1 MAELNQKL
9 VDRWL
14 GIFGVVVGILFY
26 LLPKT
31 PIIVVVLL
39 VFLAA
44 LLFHPIWNF
53 SWIKKSLARRVIAL
67 LAMVILLFVIG
78 VFIWPEPLRTISR
91 NKEPPLTQADTNLTT
106 TSIESQKPMIES
118 QESIQGASEVP
129 KTKAIPNV
137 PQKPEQSRTSLKEMP
152 EIAARI
158 MRPKGFAIVLE
169 NVSQSPGTIV
179 RDAQLSLFIWDLDID
194 GSEPLLRLTKRFT
207 GDSIRKEEWFW
218 AVDLTQL
225 PQPAIPGDRLF
236 GGLTVGCLE
245 CVRSRGYVINMVY
258 GQGGS
263 FIEYPKGEYP
273 DFDKIRQYLP
283 EIRERPESF
292 FIMNFPE
299 SSVQVIT
306 DP

>member
-31 PIIVVVLL
+31 PVIVVVLL

-53 SWIKKSLARRVIAL
+53 SWIKKSLARR
-67 LAMVILLFVIG
+67 
-78 VFIWPEPLRTISR
+78 SQ

-137 PQKPEQSRTSLKEMP
+137 PQKPEQSRTPLKEMP

-299 SSVQVIT
+299 SAVQVIT